1 LMRRQSFHIGILS
14 QPFDVRRQLLP
25 RWLAVDPGGIQRRM
39 PQKRRQHDDV
49 CRMLGQIIVGEGM
62 PKRRRLL
69 KWSTK
74 GGSGC
79 RLRSKTSLF
88 FPLLLYHLLSTRTL
102 PFWTIFFG
110 VLSPILR
117 WKRRASFAPALKA
130 ELSAKIALVF
140 VLKKP
145 RLHQACARP
154 SSCAKGVT
162 ER

>member
-1 LMRRQSFHIGILS
+1 MPLGHFYENLMLSFKPQSC
-14 QPFDVRRQLLP
+14 LL
-25 RWLAVDPGGIQRRM
+25 D
-39 PQKRRQHDDV
+39 KRNLH
-49 CRMLGQIIVGEGM
+49 
-62 PKRRRLL
+62 
-69 KWSTK
+69 
-74 GGSGC
+74 
-79 RLRSKTSLF
+79 LF
-88 FPLLLYHLLSTRTL
+88 FPPLLYHLLSTRTL

-162 ER
+162 

>member
-1 LMRRQSFHIGILS
+1 MRRQSFHIGILS

-39 PQKRRQHDDV
+39 PQKRRQHEDV
-49 CRMLGQIIVGEGM
+49 C
-62 PKRRRLL
+62 
-69 KWSTK
+69 SN

-88 FPLLLYHLLSTRTL
+88 FPLLLYHLLSTSTL

-130 ELSAKIALVF
+130 LLSAKIALVL

-154 SSCAKGVT
+154 SSRAKGVT

>member
-1 LMRRQSFHIGILS
+1 MRRQSFHIGILS

-79 RLRSKTSLF
+79 SLSSKTSLF
-88 FPLLLYHLLSTRTL
+88 FPLLLYHLLST
-102 PFWTIFFG
+102 
-110 VLSPILR
+110 S
-117 WKRRASFAPALKA
+117 
-130 ELSAKIALVF
+130 
-140 VLKKP
+140 
-145 RLHQACARP
+145 
-154 SSCAKGVT
+154 VT
-162 ER
+162 VVQSDAIR